1 VTKTH
6 RIRGAALLALLAA
19 SALAG
24 AASAQDR
31 WDWSRGGDDDRGAY
45 RLVGPGVGDLVPEL
59 RATRRGQAFV
69 LRNFDFNHDGIITHR
84 EARQANKAFLGVA
97 GDDRAHFDW
106 EHRGEHRDWSE
117 RRDLDE
123 HRDYGERRDF
133 DGQGQGGWDRQGM
146 RGYHMRQGRY
156 GAVFTLPDVL
166 FTTGSASLIPG
177 ADAKLQPLAGYLR
190 ANRQVRLRIDGY
202 TDSVGGVA
210 SNMVLSRARAQ
221 SVANALSAAGVDAGR
236 FELVGH
242 GPTGPVASNKTAEGR
257 QLNRRVEVT
266 LVGQQARGFN

>member
-1 VTKTH
+1 MTKTH
-6 RIRGAALLALLAA
+6 RIRGAALIALLAA

-24 AASAQDR
+24 ATSAQDR
-31 WDWSRGGDDDRGAY
+31 WDWSRGGNDDRGAY
-45 RLVGPGVGDLVPEL
+45 RLVGPGVGDLAPEL

-69 LRNFDFNHDGIITHR
+69 LRNFDLNHDGIISHRDAR
-84 EARQANKAFLGVA
+84 EANRAFLDAA
-97 GDDRAHFDW
+97 GGDRAHFDW
-106 EHRGEHRDWSE
+106 DHRG
-117 RRDLDE
+117 E

-133 DGQGQGGWDRQGM
+133 EGQGPGGWDRQGM
-146 RGYHMRQGRY
+146 RDYHMRQGRY

-166 FTTGSASLIPG
+166 FQTGSANLIPG
-177 ADAKLQPLAGYLR
+177 AEAKLQPLAGYLR
-190 ANRQVRLRIDGY
+190 SNRQVRLRIDGY
-202 TDSVGGVA
+202 TDSVGGAA

-242 GPTGPVASNKTAEGR
+242 GPADPTASNKTAEGR

>member
-6 RIRGAALLALLAA
+6 HIRGAALIALLAA

-69 LRNFDFNHDGIITHR
+69 LRNFDFNHDGVITHR
-84 EARQANKAFLGVA
+84 EARQANQAFLGVA
-97 GDDRAHFDW
+97 GGDRAHFDW
-106 EHRGEHRDWSE
+106 DHRGEHRDF
-117 RRDLDE
+117 
-123 HRDYGERRDF
+123 G
-133 DGQGQGGWDRQGM
+133 GPGPGGWDRQGM

-202 TDSVGGVA
+202 TDSVGGTA
-210 SNMVLSRARAQ
+210 SNMVLSQARAQ

-242 GPTGPVASNKTAEGR
+242 GPADPVASNKTAEGR

-266 LVGQQARGFN
+266 LVGQQARRFN